1 MTVANNE
8 VAGICGCLESYITW
22 LILEENLRG
31 TKVSLKQE
39 IDLRIQNFE
48 R

>member
-8 VAGICGCLESYITW
+8 VAGICGCIENYITC
-22 LILEENLRG
+22 LILEGNLRG

-39 IDLRIQNFE
+39 IDVRIQNF
-48 R
+48 